1 MCTWSPP
8 ASIHSSKEK
17 LKVIRRLN
25 NAIFQTPDHCL
36 RPDFWLLSH
45 FVLYIFS
52 LGSFVLQCLDDKDV
66 EEERK
71 CPLFSGQNTIVSAES
86 TWERLWQEP
95 VSIHEGNNKGM
106 NRERRDQSQS
116 QFSPRQRQEGIKT
129 WDAAGRVLSLTSFQD
144 TPGFHSDVRK
154 SQTVTWT
161 LVNSCFKC
169 RLETAAL
176 TLFGKDKSGITF
188 IKLISHKV
196 HTVCTFLLYGF
207 KIVLTTAN
215 TLFVF
220 FKW

>member
-1 MCTWSPP
+1 MCENRVKQCCECVICTWSPP

-25 NAIFQTPDHCL
+25 NAIFQAPDHCL

-45 FVLYIFS
+45 FVLYNFS
-52 LGSFVLQCLDDKDV
+52 LGSFVLQRLDDKDV

-71 CPLFSGQNTIVSAES
+71 CPLFPGQNTIVSAEW

-116 QFSPRQRQEGIKT
+116 QVSPRQRQEGIKT

-161 LVNSCFKC
+161 LVTATLAHLVITVTTDYKSSCFKC
-169 RLETAAL
+169 LLETAAL
-176 TLFGKDKSGITF
+176 TLVWQRQKQNHIYRTDKP
-188 IKLISHKV
+188 
-196 HTVCTFLLYGF
+196 
-207 KIVLTTAN
+207 
-215 TLFVF
+215 
-220 FKW
+220 